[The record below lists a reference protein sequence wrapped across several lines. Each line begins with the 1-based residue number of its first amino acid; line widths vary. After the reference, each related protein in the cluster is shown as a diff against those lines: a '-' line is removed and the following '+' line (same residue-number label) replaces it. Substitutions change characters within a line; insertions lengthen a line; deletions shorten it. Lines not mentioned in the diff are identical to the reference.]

1 MHDSVKRHPDRS
13 PRRGPVVADAHLGLD
28 AFLAAIFRRW
38 VLVVLPVLA
47 ALAGLG
53 LYFAFAPKE
62 YTSTAQILIDIQ
74 KPRVIGDDAVVSGL
88 DTTRYMIGPV
98 IDSQVEIL
106 LSTRIAERV
115 VRATGLHEDPDYT
128 DADGLVDRLMDS
140 IGIGWLLGRGGTEAP
155 AGGERPGDA
164 SERSRVESAITAF
177 QRRLDVRRKGVT
189 LILYVR
195 YTDEDPV
202 RAAELANATAEAYIA
217 DQRESRL
224 QAARDTIELLNQ
236 QVSELREQV
245 IEGEQ
250 RLQEYS
256 ASNNLLSV
264 GGMTVSERQISETVS
279 QLILA
284 RADGASRRAE
294 LEQVESL
301 ASDPDAAASISG
313 VLQSEVIRDLR
324 RQESEVRRKL
334 VAVSNQFGARD
345 GQADAARA
353 ELEDVS
359 SEITR
364 EVKRIVRNA
373 RNHHEV
379 AQSRIRF
386 LESSLASMTEE
397 FARRNKMFLQQA
409 QLDREVKA
417 TRDLYLTL
425 LTRLKETTVQ
435 ESLLYPDARVI
446 DGAPVPRK
454 PSGPRKLILIALALL
469 GGLFVGVTLAVMR
482 EHFAGPRRE
491 PAADPRPPVR
501 RAARKKAAVP
511 E

>member
-1 MHDSVKRHPDRS
+1 
-13 PRRGPVVADAHLGLD
+13 
-28 AFLAAIFRRW
+28 
-38 VLVVLPVLA
+38 
-47 ALAGLG
+47 
-53 LYFAFAPKE
+53 
-62 YTSTAQILIDIQ
+62 
-74 KPRVIGDDAVVSGL
+74 
-88 DTTRYMIGPV
+88 
-98 IDSQVEIL
+98 
-106 LSTRIAERV
+106 
-115 VRATGLHEDPDYT
+115 
-128 DADGLVDRLMDS
+128 
-140 IGIGWLLGRGGTEAP
+140 
-155 AGGERPGDA
+155 
-164 SERSRVESAITAF
+164 
-177 QRRLDVRRKGVT
+177 
-189 LILYVR
+189 
-195 YTDEDPV
+195 
-202 RAAELANATAEAYIA
+202 
-217 DQRESRL
+217 
-224 QAARDTIELLNQ
+224 
-236 QVSELREQV
+236 
-245 IEGEQ
+245 
-250 RLQEYS
+250 
-256 ASNNLLSV
+256 
-264 GGMTVSERQISETVS
+264 
-279 QLILA
+279 
-284 RADGASRRAE
+284 
-294 LEQVESL
+294 
-301 ASDPDAAASISG
+301 
-313 VLQSEVIRDLR
+313 
-324 RQESEVRRKL
+324 